1 MLRAIG
7 ALIFLSRTEF
17 PSVGGGGTKCRG
29 VVILKGQRTGTNY
42 DRGWRFGGVAKI
54 ENQMIKVTM
63 GMISH
68 LKKFTKKHKNLCR
81 IKRSESRKNLGKNV
95 QKNMPKKN
103 GGLDSA

>member
-1 MLRAIG
+1 M
-7 ALIFLSRTEF
+7 
-17 PSVGGGGTKCRG
+17 
-29 VVILKGQRTGTNY
+29 
-42 DRGWRFGGVAKI
+42 AKI
-54 ENQMIKVTM
+54 ENQMKKVTM

-68 LKKFTKKHKNLCR
+68 LKKFTKKHKNLYR